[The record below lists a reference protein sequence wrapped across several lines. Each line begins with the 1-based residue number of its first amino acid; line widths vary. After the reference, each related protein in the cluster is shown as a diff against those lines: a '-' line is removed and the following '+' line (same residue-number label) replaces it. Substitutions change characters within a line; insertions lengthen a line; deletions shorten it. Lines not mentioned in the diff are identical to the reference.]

1 MDTDEL
7 TLMTLARQFSDEDK
21 ARAYLENLRWTN
33 GVPVCPF
40 CKSLGSRINRKPSSG
55 RKAQAGVCK
64 CKNPDCR
71 KQFTVTKGTVFES
84 SHVGISLWM
93 MCIFIMCSS
102 KKGVSA
108 LQISRMLDVTYKT
121 AWFMCHRIRYAME
134 EGPMKS
140 LLEGKVE
147 VDETY
152 VGGKPRPGD
161 GKVHKRGRGTSKTPV
176 MVLVERGGRAISMPL
191 KRVDANKLQMEI
203 IENVHPDSAIR
214 TDEHKGYSGIGKH
227 FKGGHATVNHSRKQ
241 YKNGDACTNTAE
253 SYFAILKR
261 GIYGTFHHVSK
272 KHLHRYCSEFDFRWN
287 SRKDSDSDRTK
298 AGLSCIEGKRLKYR
312 DS

>member
-1 MDTDEL
+1 MNDEEL
-7 TLMTLARQFSDEDK
+7 TLMNLARKYSDEDT
-21 ARAYLENLRWTN
+21 ARTYLENLRWPA
-33 GVPVCPF
+33 GIPVCPF
-40 CKSLGSRINRKPSSG
+40 CSSEGSRINRKASCG
-55 RKAQAGVCK
+55 RKAQKGVCK
-64 CKNPDCR
+64 CKSPECR

-93 MCIFIMCSS
+93 MAMFIMCSS

-108 LQISRMLDVTYKT
+108 HQIHRMLSVTYKT

-134 EGPMKS
+134 EGPMRE

-176 MVLVERGGRAISMPL
+176 MVLVERDGRAMSKPL
-191 KRVDANKLQMEI
+191 ERVDANTLQREI
-203 IENVHPDSAIR
+203 IENVHPLSAIR
-214 TDEHKGYSGIGKH
+214 TDEHLGYKGIGKH
-227 FKGGHATVNHSRKQ
+227 FEGGHLAVNHSRKQ
-241 YKNGDACTNTAE
+241 YKKGDACTNTAE

-261 GIYGTFHHVSK
+261 GVYGTFHHVSK
-272 KHLHRYCSEFDFRWN
+272 KHLHRYCGEFDFRWN
-287 SRKDSDSDRTK
+287 NRKVSDSDRTK
-298 AGLSCIEGKRLKYR
+298 SGLGSIEGKRLKYR